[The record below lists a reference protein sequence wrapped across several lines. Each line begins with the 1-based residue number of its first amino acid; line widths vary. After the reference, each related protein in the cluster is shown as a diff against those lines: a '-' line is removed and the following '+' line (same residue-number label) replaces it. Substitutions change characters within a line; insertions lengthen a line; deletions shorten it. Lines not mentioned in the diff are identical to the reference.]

1 MLIARLARL
10 LGGSRGRVVVVV
22 AAVVGVAGC
31 PGKSQSGH
39 AANAPRGPRIRLGVR
54 EERSPARLVLEVDPR
69 RKPVGPAT
77 LHTFH
82 FTIEERVSAPE
93 GGRAQVSVRFIEVV
107 GTSGEPQLSDQM
119 ALAMDDLKIS
129 FSRGPRDDVQNLR
142 IDGLRAPLDE
152 PTVHAIV
159 FTLFGAGR
167 GPQLPDRPIGALD
180 DWTIEADTEIV
191 GLTAHQRYFYTLVAE
206 QGPVLQIREK
216 GHVEGIAT
224 INGARRKIDGDTFS
238 DESLDLERGLVV
250 GGEYEWNAAID
261 EEPAPAQE
269 TPGVGHIRVRVE
281 RGRLVADRKKR
292 G

>member
-1 MLIARLARL
+1 MLAARLARL
-10 LGGSRGRVVVVV
+10 VGGPLGLL
-22 AAVVGVAGC
+22 AAVAVLGGC
-31 PGKSQSGH
+31 PGHTQT
-39 AANAPRGPRIRLGVR
+39 ARPANAPKGPRIRLGVR

-77 LHTFH
+77 LHTFS
-82 FTIEERVSAPE
+82 FSIEEKVSSPE
-93 GGRAQVSVRFIEVV
+93 GGRAQVAVRFIEVV
-107 GTSGEPQLSDQM
+107 GASGEPQLSDQM

-129 FSRGPRDDVQNLR
+129 FSRGARDDVQDLK

-167 GPQLPDRPIGALD
+167 GPQLPDRPVGALD

-224 INGARRKIDGDTFS
+224 INGSRRKIDGDTFS
-238 DESLDLERGLVV
+238 DESLDLERGVVV
-250 GGEYEWNAAID
+250 GGEYEWTAAVE
-261 EEPAPAQE
+261 EEPPAAQE
-269 TPGVGHIRVRVE
+269 TPGIGRIRVRAE
-281 RGRLVADRKKR
+281 RGRIVTERKKR